1 MQEAVIRR
9 VDAGLGVLLELR
21 PGKDAEMAAAT
32 QNGKPEGGSEAVLAG
47 YAHIS
52 AVSDKRVEKL
62 DKVWPRPVSHM
73 HCRVALQGVRFV
85 YAFWRQ
91 DAAGRSHL
99 SPYGALFKQGIHT
112 EVSTFDQT
120 L

>member
-21 PGKDAEMAAAT
+21 PDKDAETAAAA
-32 QNGKPEGGSEAVLAG
+32 QNGKPEGGSEALLAG

-62 DKVWPRPVSHM
+62 EKVWARPVTHM
-73 HCRVALQGVRFV
+73 HCWVALQGARFV
-85 YAFWRQ
+85 YAFCNQ
-91 DAAGRSHL
+91 DAAGRAHL
-99 SPYGALFKQGIHT
+99 PTFGAS
-112 EVSTFDQT
+112 STV
-120 L
+120 